1 MVRTIP
7 RAAFQRPSEDS
18 VELETAVV
26 ILSMQAVTVKVTSTL
41 TVTATAT
48 VTVIVTVSKE
58 CKITMLK
65 MSREEAV
72 STDSVCVK
80 DPDVAA

>member
-7 RAAFQRPSEDS
+7 RAAFQRQSEDS

-26 ILSMQAVTVKVTSTL
+26 ILSMQAVTVKVTSTP
-41 TVTATAT
+41 TVTAT